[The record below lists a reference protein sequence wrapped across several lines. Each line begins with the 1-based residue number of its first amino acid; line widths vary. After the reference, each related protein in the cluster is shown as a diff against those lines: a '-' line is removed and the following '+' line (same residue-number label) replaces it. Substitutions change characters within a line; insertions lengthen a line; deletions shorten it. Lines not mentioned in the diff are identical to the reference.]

1 MTATADAAKEIADLN
16 LTYMLLAQKM
26 LRADKPAAMLRLGI
40 SPAVA
45 ELLSTLPL
53 ADVIKLAASN
63 FVLCTFRLDEL
74 PGFRSVVEGARQQAL
89 QQAHIS
95 IILAG
100 AQGGLTVA
108 APDAARPLPARS
120 RLSTAS

>member
-108 APDAARPLPARS
+108 APDAARPLPARA

>member
-1 MTATADAAKEIADLN
+1 MTAMADAAKEIADLN

-26 LRADKPAAMLRLGI
+26 LRSDRAAAMLRLGI

-45 ELLSTLPL
+45 DMLSAMPL
-53 ADVIKLAASN
+53 AEVIKLAASN

-74 PGFRSVVEGARQQAL
+74 PGFRSVAEGARQQAL

-95 IILAG
+95 ILLAG
-100 AQGGLTVA
+100 AQGGTAMA
-108 APDAARPLPARS
+108 APEAARPLPNRA
-120 RLSTAS
+120 RLSAAS